1 MDAASAVLVVE
12 DDADVRTSAR
22 LTLAPHIEVIEV
34 LESPEGL
41 EGVLKTRLFD
51 AVLLDMNF
59 AAGERAGRA
68 GLDTLARI
76 QAFDPTIAVVLMTAY
91 GGVTLAV
98 DALKKGAVDFVLKP
112 WRNDAL
118 IAAVQAAMGIART
131 RREAETIR
139 LDTLERSAVERALAR
154 HQGNISSAASA
165 LGISR
170 AALYR
175 RIAKHGL

>member
-1 MDAASAVLVVE
+1 
-12 DDADVRTSAR
+12 
-22 LTLAPHIEVIEV
+22 
-34 LESPEGL
+34 
-41 EGVLKTRLFD
+41 
-51 AVLLDMNF
+51 
-59 AAGERAGRA
+59 
-68 GLDTLARI
+68 
-76 QAFDPTIAVVLMTAY
+76 
-91 GGVTLAV
+91 VTLAV

-118 IAAVQAAMGIART
+118 IAAVQTAMGIART